1 MRPGGWTTRRWK
13 MSPRAESVMG
23 KPREIPSL
31 SPLSAQCSPAGG
43 APFSSAGACDMSGHP
58 AHILPLSHAQS
69 PPAHSVPAR
78 RREEAGSGFGVGKL
92 GLKRITLAGSIVII
106 TNTICGPGAKFPS
119 HTPFSHQMPRNRK
132 SETQAVNPGCLRV
145 ARYTPCLDSLLGTHH
160 VLTLYLVHTMFGLS
174 TWYTPCLDSVL
185 LARDAPSLAEHHQ
198 FFAPPLRLPSP
209 TPGPRLT
216 LPTPSRHGCAT
227 AGLST
232 GWLGD
237 TYPYFCPHLHILL
250 SLRDLSLRHHGQNT
264 WEFPLRA
271 TYRIRQH
278 L

>member
-1 MRPGGWTTRRWK
+1 MRPRW
-13 MSPRAESVMG
+13 
-23 KPREIPSL
+23 EIPFPYIIFTSD
-31 SPLSAQCSPAGG
+31 AQ
-43 APFSSAGACDMSGHP
+43 
-58 AHILPLSHAQS
+58 
-69 PPAHSVPAR
+69 
-78 RREEAGSGFGVGKL
+78 
-92 GLKRITLAGSIVII
+92 
-106 TNTICGPGAKFPS
+106 
-119 HTPFSHQMPRNRK
+119 K
-132 SETQAVNPGCLRV
+132 SDIRNPGCEPWML
-145 ARYTPCLDSLLGTHH
+145 ANGS
-160 VLTLYLVHTMFGLS
+160 VHTMFGLS
-174 TWYTPCLDSVL
+174 TWYTPCLDSLL
-185 LARDAPSLAEHHQ
+185 LARDEPSLAEHHH

-227 AGLST
+227 AGIST

-237 TYPYFCPHLHILL
+237 TYPDLCPHLHILL